1 MARRGWLAALAL
13 SLAALV
19 FDGVGVPVRADSFTS
34 ADTDEPD
41 AATSADVAGRI
52 AGDLA
57 EPLGDHLGET
67 LRETLH
73 SLFPPVWRHPESA
86 AATASLGATTSLTH
100 MLQAPMGWAWEW
112 MLTVPDSIEPAPGG
126 ELDRAFAA
134 VPGGTAFRD
143 FFIPSK
149 ANQALRDMWERTRDL
164 ALNASTPLVSLVV
177 AIFVGFALYKVFV
190 GAPVDLR
197 AFAGQT
203 VIAVGF
209 ALGSYAM
216 VEALLQ
222 LNNLLVAAFV
232 ALGGDAISRASP
244 LELYERWGWGES
256 ATAGVL
262 EGLWFDLFRTL
273 LYLVLLLEVAL
284 LALKFALRL
293 IWIWVLVV
301 AAPIVMVL
309 SLLPFARGL
318 MDAWVKRIAQVV
330 FEKAA
335 IVFGLVVVFGI
346 VAAQPPSLLS
356 IATLIVSLA
365 VVLQF
370 PRWLMAGLAELPA
383 ITPQSVWGRGVHHY
397 LTVRNL
403 VRDAQ
408 AVPRSAGG
416 LRGPGR

>member
-1 MARRGWLAALAL
+1 MAGRGWLAALAL
-13 SLAALV
+13 GLAALL
-19 FDGVGVPVRADSFTS
+19 FGGVGVPVLADSST
-34 ADTDEPD
+34 ATDPDEPD
-41 AATSADVAGRI
+41 VVTSADVAGRI
-52 AGDLA
+52 ADDLA
-57 EPLGDHLGET
+57 DPLGDRLSVM
-67 LRETLH
+67 LRETLN

-126 ELDRAFAA
+126 ELDQAFAA

-209 ALGSYAM
+209 ALASYTL

-222 LNNLLVAAFV
+222 LNNLLVQAFV
-232 ALGGDAISRASP
+232 GLGGDAINRDSP
-244 LELYERWGWGES
+244 LELYRRWGWGES
-256 ATAGVL
+256 RTAGVL
-262 EGLWFDLFRTL
+262 EGLWIDLFRTL

-284 LALKFALRL
+284 LAMKFALRL

-318 MDAWVKRIAQVV
+318 MDAWVKRVVQVV

-356 IATLIVSLA
+356 IATLIVSLG

-370 PRWLMAGLAELPA
+370 PRWLMAGVAELPA

-397 LTVRNL
+397 LTVRNF
-403 VRDAQ
+403 VRDTRAI
-408 AVPRSAGG
+408 PRSAGS
-416 LRGPGR
+416 LRGPSR

>member
-1 MARRGWLAALAL
+1 MTWRSWLAALAL
-13 SLAALV
+13 GLAAFL
-19 FDGVGVPVRADSFTS
+19 FGGVGVPVPADTS
-34 ADTDEPD
+34 TVIDTDEPD
-41 AATSADVAGRI
+41 VVTSGDAAGRI
-52 AGDLA
+52 ADALA
-57 EPLGDHLGET
+57 DPLGDRLGEM

-73 SLFPPVWRHPESA
+73 SLFPPAWRHPESA
-86 AATASLGATTSLTH
+86 AATASLGATNSLTH

-126 ELDRAFAA
+126 ELDQAFAA
-134 VPGGTAFRD
+134 VPGGTALRD
-143 FFIPSK
+143 FFVPSK

-177 AIFVGFALYKVFV
+177 AVFVGFALYKVFV

-222 LNNLLVAAFV
+222 LNNLLVQAFV
-232 ALGGDAISRASP
+232 TLGGDAINRDSP
-244 LELYERWGWGES
+244 LELYRRWGWGET

-262 EGLWFDLFRTL
+262 EGLWSDLFRTL

-318 MDAWVKRIAQVV
+318 MDAWVKRVAQVV

-356 IATLIVSLA
+356 IATLIVSLG

-383 ITPQSVWGRGVHHY
+383 ITPQSVWGRSVHHY

-403 VRDAQ
+403 VRDARS
-408 AVPRSAGG
+408 VPRSAGA

>member
-1 MARRGWLAALAL
+1 MAGLGWPIALVLGLAALL
-13 SLAALV
+13 IV
-19 FDGVGVPVRADSFTS
+19 GVGVPVLADTPS
-34 ADTDEPD
+34 ATDTDEPS
-41 AATSADVAGRI
+41 AVTSADVTGRI
-52 AGDLA
+52 ADDLA
-57 EPLGDHLGET
+57 DSLGDYLGET
-67 LRETLH
+67 LREALN

-86 AATASLGATTSLTH
+86 AATASLGATNSLTH
-100 MLQAPMGWAWEW
+100 MLQAPMAWAWTW
-112 MLTVPDSIEPAPGG
+112 MLTVPDSIEPVPGG
-126 ELDRAFAA
+126 ELDRSFAA
-134 VPGGTAFRD
+134 VPGGTAIRD
-143 FFIPSK
+143 FFVPSK

-164 ALNASTPLVSLVV
+164 SLNASTPLVSLVV

-209 ALGSYAM
+209 ALGSYSL

-222 LNNLLVAAFV
+222 LNNLLVQAFV
-232 ALGGDAISRASP
+232 ALGGDAVNRDSP
-244 LELYERWGWGES
+244 LELYQRWGWGES
-256 ATAGVL
+256 AGAGVL
-262 EGLWFDLFRTL
+262 EGLWSDLFRTL

-301 AAPIVMVL
+301 AAPIIMVL

-318 MDAWVKRIAQVV
+318 MDAWVKRVAQVV

-346 VAAQPPSLLS
+346 VAAQPPSILS
-356 IATLIVSLA
+356 IATLIVSLG

-383 ITPQSVWGRGVHHY
+383 ITPQSVWGRSVHHY

-403 VRDAQ
+403 VRDARV
-408 AVPRSAGG
+408 VPRSAGG
-416 LRGPGR
+416 LRGPSR